1 MKTDKFDDNK
11 SVAEYL
17 TAALRD
23 ADPSVFLA
31 AVRNVA
37 RARGM
42 AQVAKDAGL
51 SRHSLYRAL
60 RANGNPS
67 FATILKVISALGVR
81 LHASPV

>member
-1 MKTDKFDDNK
+1 MKNDIFEEREP
-11 SVAEYL
+11 VAEYL

-23 ADPSVFLA
+23 SDPGVFLA
-31 AVRNVA
+31 AVRDVA

-42 AQVAKDAGL
+42 AQVGKAAGL

-67 FATILKVISALGVR
+67 FATILRVLNALGIS
-81 LHASPV
+81 LHASAV

>member
-1 MKTDKFDDNK
+1 MKNDIFEEREP
-11 SVAEYL
+11 VAEYL

-23 ADPSVFLA
+23 SDPSVFLA
-31 AVRNVA
+31 AVRDVA

-42 AQVAKDAGL
+42 AQVAKAAGL

-67 FATILKVISALGVR
+67 FATILRVLNAQGIS
-81 LHASPV
+81 LHASAV

>member
-42 AQVAKDAGL
+42 AQVAKAAGL
-51 SRHSLYRAL
+51 SRHALYRAL
-60 RANGNPS
+60 REKSNPS
-67 FATILKVISALGVR
+67 FAIVLKIVMALGLR
-81 LHASPV
+81 LHASAA

>member
-1 MKTDKFDDNK
+1 MKTDNFDDNA

-23 ADPSVFLA
+23 SDPSVFLA
-31 AVRNVA
+31 AVRDVA

-42 AQVAKDAGL
+42 AQVAKAAGL

-67 FATILKVISALGVR
+67 FATILRVLNALGIS
-81 LHASPV
+81 LHASAA